1 MRMIWSVGLGD
12 LERCLEDVEPDGA
25 VDDADADAD
34 RGDPG
39 HLQSNIARGRNL
51 PVSQSDLIRE
61 AADESG
67 EG

>member
-39 HLQSNIARGRNL
+39 HE
-51 PVSQSDLIRE
+51 V
-61 AADESG
+61 
-67 EG
+67 